1 VNQLTGLVTLPVV
14 ALLAYVLAGRR
25 EGGLYVARS
34 DGSNARRLRNIAE
47 NESILGP
54 KWSLDGKRLF
64 FMRKLKDEPVAIYAI
79 DADGRSTRRVTAG
92 DAPEYLGGT
101 CVLAGILFR

>member
-1 VNQLTGLVTLPVV
+1 MRSWGAWSPDGQS
-14 ALLAYVLAGRR
+14 LAYVRSGAGA
-25 EGGLYVARS
+25 GWHIARA

-54 KWSLDGKRLF
+54 KWSADGKRLF
-64 FMRKLKDEPVAIYAI
+64 FMRKLKDEPVAVYAI
-79 DADGRSTRRVTAG
+79 DADGRNTRRVTAG